1 MYRLIDRFDVTML
14 PSVELNKVGSARGRA
29 EYLEAHEEL
38 RAEVAKAFS
47 ENTERRGD
55 YSCAALAVTFFVGK
69 PRKDGRFRPEAS
81 HSIWPTLDPI
91 YRAMIDA
98 EMIHATSDIALITVG
113 VMPDCEEEGIRI
125 SIEELG

>member
-1 MYRLIDRFDVTML
+1 ML

-29 EYLEAHEEL
+29 EYLTAHEEL
-38 RAEVAKAFS
+38 RAEVAKAF
-47 ENTERRGD
+47 EHNPERRSN
-55 YSCAALAVTFFVGK
+55 YACPALAVTFFVGK
-69 PRKDGRFRPEAS
+69 SRKDGRFRPEAS

-98 EMIHATSDIALITVG
+98 EMIPATSHIALITVG